1 MSDIET
7 FGSFVKNKRLTQDIS
22 LREFALKINISHSY
36 LSEIES
42 NIKAPPND
50 KIVKDIAR
58 VLQLTELEQIKLYEL
73 SSYWKKK
80 FNPKNNYLPIDI
92 CESIDEQEIIKRI
105 IRKSYNKK
113 DLRCFW
119 GKIYEKL

>member
-73 SSYWKKK
+73 SSYWKKSSTLK
-80 FNPKNNYLPIDI
+80 TII
-92 CESIDEQEIIKRI
+92 CQ
-105 IRKSYNKK
+105 
-113 DLRCFW
+113 
-119 GKIYEKL
+119 